1 MFYLSI
7 FVKNVFEYFLYIM
20 SLIYVLHTEVSLFQ
34 VNIAILYPLKTPGN
48 L

>member
-20 SLIYVLHTEVSLFQ
+20 SLIYVLHTAVSLFQ
-34 VNIAILYPLKTPGN
+34 VNIAILYPQKTPGN